1 MGLFF
6 KSYIPNPFSTPQ
18 KTLDACIQNFFVFQH
33 CIGCGEGERQD
44 IFEKA
49 TLRYEGTLNVQKIH
63 YSKDF
68 CPELQL
74 SAVKREINLPKKRRH
89 DDSISV
95 KSRIFL

>member
-1 MGLFF
+1 MFQFLRLSTKFLAVLRL
-6 KSYIPNPFSTPQ
+6 SVNPIE
-18 KTLDACIQNFFVFQH
+18 TL

-74 SAVKREINLPKKRRH
+74 SALKREINLPKKRRH

>member
-6 KSYIPNPFSTPQ
+6 KSYIPNPSPTPQ
-18 KTLDACIQNFFVFQH
+18 KTLGACIQNFLVYQH

-63 YSKDF
+63 CSKDF
-68 CPELQL
+68 RPELQL
-74 SAVKREINLPKKRRH
+74 SAVKREINLPKRRRH